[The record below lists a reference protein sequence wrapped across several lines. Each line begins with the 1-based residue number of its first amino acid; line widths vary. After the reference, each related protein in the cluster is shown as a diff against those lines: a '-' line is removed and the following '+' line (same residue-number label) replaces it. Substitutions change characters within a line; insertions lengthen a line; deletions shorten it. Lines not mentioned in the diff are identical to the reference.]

1 MEMQEETTI
10 PMMMKEDV
18 GGIEITTATTNLE
31 TIAIAK
37 TNEIDLETNIET
49 AEEIPRAIATTKNLH
64 HTDEIVQSP
73 RQGIEITV
81 AKPKMR
87 TMTKE
92 TETEIMI
99 EETETKTMTAKTEI
113 EKTLGKEIVMRI
125 VINLLVEGTEM
136 EMVIIVLRVDRCV
149 WYNKSLD
156 VYMKNS
162 FPPKCKSIS

>member
-10 PMMMKEDV
+10 LMMKKGDEE
-18 GGIEITTATTNLE
+18 EIGTETTTNPE

-37 TNEIDLETNIET
+37 TNEIDQGTNIET
-49 AEEIPRAIATTKNLH
+49 AEGKPPATVTTRNLH
-64 HTDEIVQSP
+64 RIEEIAQSP

-92 TETEIMI
+92 TETEITI
-99 EETETKTMTAKTEI
+99 EETETKTMTAKIEI